1 MKNTHGDCYFW
12 QSCRFQPA
20 ALLKLT
26 LLHGCFL
33 RFSNCTNGA
42 KSPKLS
48 HILEEL
54 ANAHKEIEEVRQQIV
69 ILGER
74 LMEEQDANKRTKELA
89 SSLERMFIFA
99 SYIVDSLNSY

>member
-1 MKNTHGDCYFW
+1 MLVKV
-12 QSCRFQPA
+12 
-20 ALLKLT
+20 T

-33 RFSNCTNGA
+33 RSLDCTNGT
-42 KSPKLS
+42 KSRKSSLV
-48 HILEEL
+48 LDEL

-99 SYIVDSLNSY
+99 S

>member
-1 MKNTHGDCYFW
+1 MLVKV
-12 QSCRFQPA
+12 
-20 ALLKLT
+20 T

-33 RFSNCTNGA
+33 RSLDCTNGT
-42 KSPKLS
+42 KSRKSS
-48 HILEEL
+48 HVLDEL

-99 SYIVDSLNSY
+99 S

>member
-1 MKNTHGDCYFW
+1 MLVKV
-12 QSCRFQPA
+12 A
-20 ALLKLT
+20 

-33 RFSNCTNGA
+33 RSLNCANGT
-42 KSPKLS
+42 KSRKLS
-48 HILEEL
+48 HVLDEL

-99 SYIVDSLNSY
+99 S

>member
-1 MKNTHGDCYFW
+1 MLVKV
-12 QSCRFQPA
+12 
-20 ALLKLT
+20 T

-33 RFSNCTNGA
+33 RSLDCTNGA
-42 KSPKLS
+42 KSRKSS
-48 HILEEL
+48 HVLDEL

-99 SYIVDSLNSY
+99 S